1 LVRLLAPFIPFVT
14 EVMYQNLVRSVDGQS
29 SESVHHLLWPSAEG
43 TIDTRLLEE
52 MALVLQLVSLG
63 HAARN
68 SAGRKLRQPLAE
80 AAFAVRQPGEA
91 EVVARYAALIA
102 EELNVKAV
110 RALDTATEAVEFRL
124 NPLPRQ
130 LGQKYGSRFPEIRQA
145 VLALEAA
152 SSALRL
158 ASGETLSVQVGGE
171 SYVLLPDEVEVRLEP
186 RAGFAA
192 ASDGPYLAAL
202 RTELTPDLVR
212 EGLAREVVRR
222 IQELRRDL
230 GFQLAQRIT
239 VVYQASPELAQALTQ
254 HRTFIVGE
262 VLADRF
268 EMGTVS
274 ESDVAHEFAFEG
286 ETLRLRL
293 TLAADPI
300 G

>member
-1 LVRLLAPFIPFVT
+1 
-14 EVMYQNLVRSVDGQS
+14 
-29 SESVHHLLWPSAEG
+29 
-43 TIDTRLLEE
+43 
-52 MALVLQLVSLG
+52 
-63 HAARN
+63 
-68 SAGRKLRQPLAE
+68 
-80 AAFAVRQPGEA
+80 
-91 EVVARYAALIA
+91 
-102 EELNVKAV
+102 LNVKAV

-171 SYVLLPDEVEVRLEP
+171 SYILLPDEVEVRLEP

-274 ESDVAHEFAFEG
+274 ESDTAHEFAFEG